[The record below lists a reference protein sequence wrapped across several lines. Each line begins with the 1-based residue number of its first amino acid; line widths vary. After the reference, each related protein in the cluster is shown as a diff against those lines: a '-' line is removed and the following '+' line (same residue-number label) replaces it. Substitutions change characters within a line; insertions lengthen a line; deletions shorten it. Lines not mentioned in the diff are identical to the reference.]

1 MKCLLPIILGLF
13 VLCGC
18 GAADKSKDGG
28 QMSGVKKQPVMRFAE
43 ESVDFGVV
51 KQGEKVV
58 LFYTFENAGSADLVI
73 YEALP
78 SCGCATAKYDNTPV
92 KPGEKRTVG
101 EYTKNWDV
109 DRIAYM
115 DILILVEAIAE
126 LIDFK
131 DIPVNITLNEYIDI
145 AKYYSTPNSSVLS

>member
-1 MKCLLPIILGLF
+1 MKRLLPIILGLF

-18 GAADKSKDGG
+18 GAADKSTDGG

-78 SCGCATAKYDNTPV
+78 SCGCATPKYDNTPV
-92 KPGEKRTVG
+92 KPGEKRTVEVTFDSEG
-101 EYTKNWDV
+101 WNGTQQKSITFKTNGVPDYVTVTLTGIV
-109 DRIAYM
+109 DN
-115 DILILVEAIAE
+115 
-126 LIDFK
+126 FK
-131 DIPVNITLNEYIDI
+131 
-145 AKYYSTPNSSVLS
+145 

>member
-1 MKCLLPIILGLF
+1 MKRLLPIILGLF

-78 SCGCATAKYDNTPV
+78 SCVCATPKYDNTPV
-92 KPGEKRTVG
+92 KPGDKRTVEVTFDSEG
-101 EYTKNWDV
+101 WNGTQQKSITFKTNGVPDYVTVTLTGIV
-109 DRIAYM
+109 DN
-115 DILILVEAIAE
+115 
-126 LIDFK
+126 FK
-131 DIPVNITLNEYIDI
+131 
-145 AKYYSTPNSSVLS
+145 